1 VIRVR
6 ALAWLLFFIAAVPAH
21 AEPVPI
27 NDPWADIRFL
37 VGDWDTQPTPG
48 LISGQFTLKE
58 DLNGAILIRRNH
70 AEYAP
75 KPGQDEGI
83 VHDDLMMIYRE
94 DGKHRATFVDPEG
107 HVIHYTISAGTR
119 SATFESDPV
128 PNEARYKLVYQ
139 EEKPGSVSVKFWIAP
154 TGGEY
159 QTYIAGKVKRREQGS
174 SK

>member
-1 VIRVR
+1 MPRVS
-6 ALAWLLFFIAAVPAH
+6 ALVVYAFLLSLGSAQ

-27 NDPWADIRFL
+27 NDPWSDLRFL

-48 LISGQFTLKE
+48 LISGHFSLKE
-58 DLNGAILIRRNH
+58 DLNGGILIRRNH

-107 HVIHYTISAGTR
+107 HVIHYTISNGTH

-128 PNEARYKLVYQ
+128 PNAPRYKLVYE

-159 QTYIAGKVKRREQGS
+159 QTYIAGKVKRRSE
-174 SK
+174 